1 MSLAVMLLRPLNSAD
16 AECYR
21 ELRLAALREHP
32 LAYVTDLREESVLP
46 IEEIRQR
53 LDGST
58 AVTFGAFDD
67 QQVLSGIGT
76 LLWTNRLRQRFRATI
91 VGMYVPHAFRRQ
103 GIATALLRACVGR
116 ARSLAEVEEVCL
128 CITVG
133 NDDARAAYIK
143 FGFQP
148 DYVEPR
154 YFKHAGEY
162 YDIEWLKLPL
172 SSRHS
177 LADASG

>member
-1 MSLAVMLLRPLNSAD
+1 MLLRPLTSAD
-16 AECYR
+16 AEIYR

-32 LAYVTDLREESVLP
+32 LAYVTDYREESLLP
-46 IEEIRQR
+46 IAEIRQR
-53 LDGST
+53 LEGST

-67 QQVLSGIGT
+67 QHVLCGIGT
-76 LLWTNRLRQRFRATI
+76 LLWTSRLRQRFRATI
-91 VGMYVPHAFRRQ
+91 VGMYVPQARRRQ
-103 GIATALLRACVGR
+103 GIATELLRACIER
-116 ARSLAEVEEVCL
+116 ARSLPEVEEVCL

-133 NDDARAAYIK
+133 NDPARAAYVK
-143 FGFQP
+143 FGFLP

-172 SSRHS
+172 
-177 LADASG
+177 G

>member
-1 MSLAVMLLRPLNSAD
+1 
-16 AECYR
+16 
-21 ELRLAALREHP
+21 LRLAALREHP
-32 LAYVTDLREESVLP
+32 LAYVTDYREESALS

-67 QQVLSGIGT
+67 QQGLCGIGT
-76 LLWTNRLRQRFRATI
+76 LLWTTRLRQRFRATI
-91 VGMYVPHAFRRQ
+91 VGMYVPQASRRR
-103 GIATALLRACVGR
+103 GIASELLRACIDR
-116 ARSLAEVEEVCL
+116 ARTLPELEEVSL

-133 NDDARAAYIK
+133 NDAARAAYIR

-154 YFKHAGEY
+154 YFKHAGDY
-162 YDIEWLKLPL
+162 FDIEWLKLPL
-172 SSRHS
+172 NP
-177 LADASG
+177 